1 MYNYICYIYI
11 YVDACF
17 YLHNHVLLMK
27 SFDETDIYS
36 FDFYD
41 LVGEDIATI
50 IFDVYIFLK

>member
-1 MYNYICYIYI
+1 
-11 YVDACF
+11 
-17 YLHNHVLLMK
+17 MK